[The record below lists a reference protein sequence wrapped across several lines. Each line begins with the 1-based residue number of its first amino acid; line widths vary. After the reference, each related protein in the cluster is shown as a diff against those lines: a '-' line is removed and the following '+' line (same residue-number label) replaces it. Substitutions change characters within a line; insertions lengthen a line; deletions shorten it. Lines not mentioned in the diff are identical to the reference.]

1 MNPAGTDPELTAE
14 ERLAAKRV
22 LLVSALE
29 NAVRRMRVEQ
39 VAFFKGDRTSARVQ
53 GAKKCE
59 REVDRLLAELD
70 RAREPAPPPP
80 AQGSLGLS

>member
-1 MNPAGTDPELTAE
+1 LSAVEPGVTDAD
-14 ERLAAKRV
+14 RRAAKV
-22 LLVSALE
+22 LVLTSALE
-29 NAVRRMRVEQ
+29 TAVRKMRVEQ

-70 RAREPAPPPP
+70 KARAPAVEP
-80 AQGSLGLS
+80 AQGLLGLS